1 MTQKRKCCETQKD
14 SSKMPGAALSMGLN
28 NNLEF
33 MGRQLHVQTENM
45 AFPAAQIVTHV
56 FCGGRVLLSR
66 KSEYPSA
73 IQESHDFSK
82 IQQLMRAQHY
92 QVIQEITD
100 KKNKI
105 LASH

>member
-1 MTQKRKCCETQKD
+1 
-14 SSKMPGAALSMGLN
+14 MGLN

-45 AFPAAQIVTHV
+45 AFPVAHIITQV
-56 FCGGRVLLSR
+56 FCGGRVLLSK
-66 KSEYPSA
+66 KSEYPPA
-73 IQESHDFSK
+73 VRESHDFSK

-92 QVIQEITD
+92 QIMQEIVD
-100 KKNKI
+100 KKNRI